1 MTTNENKQTRG
12 FCFCRQTS
20 FTYSGDVSWACYCHC
35 DDCRRNCAAPVTAWL
50 GVPKEN
56 FKWTGEA
63 PKTFASSKGVYRHFC
78 ENCGTPMGFEADHYA
93 GGMHLY
99 APTLENPENF
109 NPTFHV
115 NYQSR
120 LPWLEIKDDLVKYE
134 GRLLDGP
141 ENPEYG
147 D

>member
-1 MTTNENKQTRG
+1 
-12 FCFCRQTS
+12 
-20 FTYSGDVSWACYCHC
+20 
-35 DDCRRNCAAPVTAWL
+35 
-50 GVPKEN
+50 
-56 FKWTGEA
+56 
-63 PKTFASSKGVYRHFC
+63 
-78 ENCGTPMGFEADHYA
+78 MGFEAEHYA

-99 APTLENPENF
+99 APTLEYPENF

-120 LPWLEIKDDLVKYE
+120 LPWLKIKDDLVKYN

-141 ENPEYG
+141 ENPDYC